1 MIKTEVDMAQ
11 EKGVSE
17 EELRTIKKYIDE
29 IRYGSIS
36 IVIQDGKVIQ
46 IDKNEK
52 IRIK

>member
-1 MIKTEVDMAQ
+1 MINAEVDMAQ

-17 EELRTIKKYIDE
+17 EELRKIKEYIDA

-36 IVIQDGKVIQ
+36 IVIQDGKIIQ